1 MIVKVSEKREAFLL
15 LCIFGRFLR
24 GYDIEY
30 VDICVLS
37 STDSF
42 GSRRLMS
49 ILAEKWKSEAFYLYF
64 YKKSLIRLYCILA
77 VSMINNILEE
87 VKNLWQEIRRL
98 CSYLQDLKKASS
110 EEMRR
115 SVYANYAAF
124 IRCGHECLNHLN
136 EILYWWQL
144 PINCLELF

>member
-15 LCIFGRFLR
+15 LCIFGWFLR

-49 ILAEKWKSEAFYLYF
+49 ILAEKWK
-64 YKKSLIRLYCILA
+64 
-77 VSMINNILEE
+77 
-87 VKNLWQEIRRL
+87 
-98 CSYLQDLKKASS
+98 
-110 EEMRR
+110 
-115 SVYANYAAF
+115 
-124 IRCGHECLNHLN
+124 
-136 EILYWWQL
+136 
-144 PINCLELF
+144 